1 MNSKTP
7 LLAIALFAWTAAGVD
22 ATAGEPLR
30 PHLETRHG
38 ARQLIVDGKPF
49 LILGG
54 ELHNSS
60 SSSRDYMKPIWPRL
74 AEKRLNTVVGAV
86 CWELIE
92 PEEGKFDFT
101 SADNFIEDAR
111 ENRMRVVFLWFA
123 SWKNGVSSYMP
134 YWVKTNAQRFPWVK
148 NSAGKT
154 LDILSTFS
162 DGSFDEATQ
171 RDGVWAPGRRLN
183 GDETDHNRR
192 WQSIRSFG
200 IYRHTVFQ
208 RN

>member
-1 MNSKTP
+1 MKT
-7 LLAIALFAWTAAGVD
+7 LSLALAFATTSVFAGAASD
-22 ATAGEPLR
+22 LSR

-49 LILGG
+49 LVLGG
-54 ELHNSS
+54 ELRNSS
-60 SSSRDYMKPIWPRL
+60 SSSREYMKRIWPQL
-74 AEKRLNTVVGAV
+74 VEKRLNTVVGAV
-86 CWELIE
+86 TWELIE

-101 SADNFIEDAR
+101 SVDNFIEDAR
-111 ENRMRVVFLWFA
+111 ANRLHIVFLWFA
-123 SWKNGVSSYMP
+123 SWKNGLSSYP
-134 YWVKTNAQRFPWVK
+134 PFWVKTNPQRFPWVK